1 MFQHSNMFFFEVKLS
16 AVFFSVLK
24 LLESLVVYKMK
35 KKKKVEEN
43 KQTKSPVLQLV
54 SFITTHSIINS
65 NSPGH
70 KRLRTTFLYFG
81 IQL

>member
-24 LLESLVVYKMK
+24 LLESLVVYKIK
-35 KKKKVEEN
+35 KKKKVEEKN
-43 KQTKSPVLQLV
+43 KQTKSPVLQLM
-54 SFITTHSIINS
+54 SFITSHSVINS

-70 KRLRTTFLYFG
+70 RRLRKTFLYFG
-81 IQL
+81 I